1 MKIAPVFII
10 ILMISLS
17 ECLGQ
22 SCLKKL
28 FKEPS
33 KTHLFLVAVVFYAL
47 VCYLLVLSYQ
57 YKGMG
62 IVNVLWSGMSVLLMV
77 SVGLLFYKEELS
89 SNEISGIILIII
101 GMILTGW
108 NTNREEFYNFVG
120 DKLL

>member
-1 MKIAPVFII
+1 MKIEPIFII
-10 ILMISLS
+10 IIMISLS
-17 ECLGQ
+17 ECVGQ

-28 FKEPS
+28 FREPN
-33 KTHLFLVAVVFYAL
+33 KKHLFIVAVIFYTI
-47 VCYLLVLSYQ
+47 VCYLLVLSYR

-89 SNEISGIILIII
+89 LNETMGIVLIII

-108 NTNREEFYNFVG
+108 ERNHEEFYNFLS
-120 DKLL
+120 DKLI